1 MIGALCLV
9 VSLAQPSAA
18 AVFWDRESLLKD
30 FFHASEKV
38 TYVELSGADVSSL
51 GGKDHYVVYVGK
63 TGDHV
68 DGLAVI
74 DDQIGQHMPITFGFL
89 VDTDGRMRRAEV
101 MVYREPYGDAIRER
115 RFLDQL
121 VHKQESD
128 PLRPGS
134 DIDGITGA
142 TISSRSA
149 AVAAHR
155 ALVLCNLAKKK
166 LSLS

>member
-1 MIGALCLV
+1 
-9 VSLAQPSAA
+9 
-18 AVFWDRESLLKD
+18 
-30 FFHASEKV
+30 
-38 TYVELSGADVSSL
+38 
-51 GGKDHYVVYVGK
+51 YVGK
-63 TGDHV
+63 TGDRI

-74 DDQIGQHMPITFGFL
+74 DDQVGQHMPITFGFL
-89 VDTDGRMRRAEV
+89 VGTDGKMKRAEV
-101 MVYREPYGDAIRER
+101 MVYREPYGDSIRER

-121 VHKQESD
+121 VNKQESD

-155 ALVLCNLAKKK
+155 ALVVCALAKKK
-166 LSLS
+166 LAVS